1 VAALGSELL
10 TEHAPRAWG
19 VSCSLSTA
27 TAQHGKAQRD
37 TLQGPGRAPQRRH
50 ARTHARTHAG
60 VMPAK
65 KTTDFKID
73 EVVWVKLGSHP
84 WWPARVA
91 SDEEGT
97 L

>member
-1 VAALGSELL
+1 
-10 TEHAPRAWG
+10 
-19 VSCSLSTA
+19 
-27 TAQHGKAQRD
+27 
-37 TLQGPGRAPQRRH
+37 
-50 ARTHARTHAG
+50 
-60 VMPAK
+60 MPAK